1 MAEIEIGKV
10 VHFFGNAMVA
20 AIEITSGTLKK
31 GDTIKIIGHT
41 TDFTQVVE
49 SMQIE
54 HEIVE
59 EAKVGDSVGIKV
71 NEHAREHDRVFKITE
86 QC

>member
-10 VHFFGNAMVA
+10 AHFFGRPMVA
-20 AIEITSGTLKK
+20 AVEITSGTLKK
-31 GDTIKIIGHT
+31 GDTIRILGHT
-41 TDFTQVVE
+41 TDFTQTVE

-59 EAKVGDSVGIKV
+59 EAQDGDSIGIKV
-71 NEHAREHDRVFKITE
+71 REHAREHDRVFKITE
-86 QC
+86 Q